1 MPKLYA
7 CISSPSASADM
18 PLLLAAAREFAYAIE
33 TADDGVLFD
42 VSGLDRLIGGPEKIR
57 EKIVE
62 FMHANEISGGVGVA
76 ETPDAARMLARAG
89 DAPKAAEEPAEDIFR
104 KLPLTELD
112 IERDTLRVFHDLG
125 LRRIED
131 LLAIPRAELVGRYGI
146 EFERVI
152 RSAERCDP
160 LPITPNVRD
169 TSAVWSYELD
179 MPVEDFEQLI
189 FLLNHGLEKIFARA
203 DRIGMS
209 TDRVELAFDLDKK
222 PMREYDIRAAF
233 PTIERP
239 FWLKLITLR
248 ISADP
253 PEAAIRSLRAEAH
266 FTPPR
271 PDQKGL
277 YAVSRPTPESLQ
289 LTLAKLKKLVGGE
302 NVGTPRLV
310 DQRVERP
317 FELDAAGIPLGVENS
332 SPPERAVIAFTY
344 YEPPIAAD
352 VLVRE
357 GRLVYLSTRHFR
369 GRVAEYSGVWRGNSR
384 WWDRPWRTQEWDVE
398 IENGGLYRLAKAGKE
413 WFVIGEYD

>member
-62 FMHANEISGGVGVA
+62 FMCANKISGGVGVA
-76 ETPDAARMLARAG
+76 ETPDAARMLARAV
-89 DAPKAAEEPAEDIFR
+89 DAVEEPADDVFR
-104 KLPLTELD
+104 KLPLTALD
-112 IERDTLRVFHDLG
+112 IECDTLRVFHDLG

-152 RSAERCDP
+152 RSAERRDSR
-160 LPITPNVRD
+160 PITPNVRE
-169 TSAVWSYELD
+169 TSAVWIYELD
-179 MPVEDFEQLI
+179 MPVEDFEQLV

-203 DRIGMS
+203 TRIGMS

-222 PMREYDIRAAF
+222 PTREYDIHAAF
-233 PTIERP
+233 PTLERP

-289 LTLAKLKKLVGGE
+289 LTLAKLKKLVGVA
-302 NVGTPRLV
+302 NVGTPSLV

-317 FELDAAGIPLGVENS
+317 FELDAAAVPLGIES
-332 SPPERAVIAFTY
+332 TTQPSDRSVIAFTY
-344 YEPPIAAD
+344 YEPPLRAD
-352 VLVRE
+352 VLVRN
-357 GRLVYLSTRHFR
+357 GRLVYLTTRHFR

-398 IENGGLYRLAKAGKE
+398 IEDGGIYRLAKAGKE
-413 WFVIGEYD
+413 WFVVGEYD

>member
-7 CISSPSASADM
+7 CISSPSASRDM

-62 FMHANEISGGVGVA
+62 FMRANEISGGVGVA
-76 ETPDAARMLARAG
+76 ETPDAARMLARSA
-89 DAPKAAEEPAEDIFR
+89 DAVEGPADGVFR
-104 KLPLTELD
+104 KLPLAELD

-152 RSAERCDP
+152 RSAERRDP
-160 LPITPNVRD
+160 VPITPNVRE

-179 MPVEDFEQLI
+179 MPVEDFEQLV

-222 PMREYDIRAAF
+222 PVREYDIRAAF
-233 PTIERP
+233 PTLERP

-253 PEAAIRSLRAEAH
+253 PGSAIRSLRAEAH

-302 NVGTPRLV
+302 NVGTPRLI
-310 DQRVERP
+310 DQRMERP
-317 FELDAAGIPLGVENS
+317 FELDAAGIPLGVES
-332 SPPERAVIAFTY
+332 PSPPERAVIAFTY
-344 YEPPIAAD
+344 YEPPLSAD

-357 GRLVYLSTRHFR
+357 GRLVYLTTRHFR

-413 WFVIGEYD
+413 WFIVGEYD